1 MHDPGAETPKAIYP
15 TTTHAIDPMTAQ
27 AIDPMTIHAIDP
39 TTIHATD
46 ANDNTG
52 HRPFRHHLL
61 YFALQNEL

>member
-15 TTTHAIDPMTAQ
+15 TTTH